1 MAATKYQVLYRYINE
16 ATNTAITN
24 SMDNAYDP
32 VCEFYTD
39 PDHKIFSNSPN
50 VQAEA
55 VNEQQEMISYGNSSA
70 NPKTNMLFAYDG
82 TKKIKHQKWVEE
94 ATGYIVRDYTRI
106 KRGLIGNQG
115 DFTKE
120 FTTLNAATPEDGGLV
135 VCKKSVFDKYF
146 PSEVTVLADAN
157 QGDLSNDYGK
167 YYSEKHLY
175 KLITEHTFWSLNTT
189 TCQEHGYPPKEGS
202 IQIGTSSW
210 GNPVYAYYSIGPIG
224 VNKGME
230 LISSG
235 YQNRTMIGFRTKDGT
250 YSKVTIKPSQVET
263 TMIPGH
269 YEEVIDAPYLIKDTY
284 KRIQLSPWFVNY
296 TCGSLEAAIDKAR
309 VLVDMLGMENVKVI
323 KIVPFDQFIK
333 IK

>member
-135 VCKKSVFDKYF
+135 VCTEAVMRKYF
-146 PSEVTVLADAN
+146 PRTITVISDNSQADMGSGTN
-157 QGDLSNDYGK
+157 R
-167 YYSEKHLY
+167 YYSEAKAN
-175 KLITEHTFWSLNTT
+175 KMITESTFFALSTGGYGDHGQASKTQYLTDRWGDRIGSPFYTGPVAIGRNTMAN
-189 TCQEHGYPPKEGS
+189 QH
-202 IQIGTSSW
+202 
-210 GNPVYAYYSIGPIG
+210 N
-224 VNKGME
+224 
-230 LISSG
+230 
-235 YQNRTMIGFRTKDGT
+235 T
-250 YSKVTIKPSQVET
+250 YSSLFGSPSSDGLYSSVTITQAQIATVQ
-263 TMIPGH
+263 IPGH

>member
-94 ATGYIVRDYTRI
+94 ATGYVVRDYTRI
-106 KRGLIGNQG
+106 KRNLIGNQG

-135 VCKKSVFDKYF
+135 VCTESVMRKYF
-146 PSEVTVLADAN
+146 PRTITVVSDNSLADAGTPTN
-157 QGDLSNDYGK
+157 P
-167 YYSEKHLY
+167 YYSEAKIN
-175 KLITEHTFWSLNTT
+175 KLITDSTFFALKTNGYSDHTSVSLTNNIWSSGPSYNKTYT
-189 TCQEHGYPPKEGS
+189 VIY
-202 IQIGTSSW
+202 
-210 GNPVYAYYSIGPIG
+210 VGPIAIG
-224 VNKGME
+224 GNNMTTHSYGTGAR
-230 LISSG
+230 G
-235 YQNRTMIGFRTKDGT
+235 YGQSNANNLYG
-250 YSKVTIKPSQVET
+250 SVTVTQAQIET
-263 TMIPGH
+263 IQIPGH
-269 YEEVIDAPYLIKDTY
+269 YEGVIDAPYLIKDTY